1 MFTRAEKEAIIDG
14 LKQNIDKAQAIFL
27 TNLVGLQ
34 SNDAVRIRKSVRD
47 ANGKLVITRNS
58 LFERA
63 AKGTKCEPIF
73 KNLKGPHAVAFA
85 YGDAAAVAKCLKE
98 AGEEFEEFAKL
109 KAGLLNEQVLNAAE
123 LMQLSNLPSRNQM
136 LGTLLATFMAPVSSL
151 ARVLNTIRE
160 EKEKG
165 TLTVK

>member
-27 TNLVGLQ
+27 TNLVGLR
-34 SNDAVRIRKSVRD
+34 SNDAVRIRKGVRD

-63 AKGTKCEPIF
+63 AKGTKCEPIL

-98 AGEEFEEFAKL
+98 AGEEFENIAKL
-109 KAGLLNEQVLNAAE
+109 RAGVLNEQVLSNAE
-123 LMQLSNLPSRNQM
+123 LVLLSSLPSRNQM
-136 LGTLLATFMAPVSSL
+136 LGTLLATFIAPVSAL

-160 EKEKG
+160 EKEKA
-165 TLTVK
+165 TVTV